1 MKMMAK
7 TFFDTLNRKPA
18 VRKSQAIAG
27 VLFSALLVCA
37 AVAFGQQGAPMQNG
51 QTTVSAGAGSAAWA
65 DNHSV
70 PAQPSLSQLKRA
82 AGKSQGGA
90 VMERKGNFSSFT
102 GTHKNNAT
110 EVAQMNKGHENDPE
124 LGVLYPDA
132 PCSNCYEVLDKRTE
146 TRKYFVQQ
154 GTNGTKFILQS
165 GSRPLHYKDATGNW
179 RTISDRLAANNTQH
193 GVYATEGREV
203 NVAINTDNGFTTITG
218 AAGSLSYNRNLELV
232 YVRPDG
238 TEQSLGKANW
248 ADKTAGDDG
257 VLVHNAWDG
266 IDLEMGVVISG
277 LKTNFIINKPMPA
290 YAAGKLLLRD
300 HMQMG
305 KGMKSSLSWHA

>member
-1 MKMMAK
+1 MTFLKKSEAMKMMAK

-146 TRKYFVQQ
+146 TRKA
-154 GTNGTKFILQS
+154 S
-165 GSRPLHYKDATGNW
+165 
-179 RTISDRLAANNTQH
+179 
-193 GVYATEGREV
+193 
-203 NVAINTDNGFTTITG
+203 
-218 AAGSLSYNRNLELV
+218 AGSPS
-232 YVRPDG
+232 
-238 TEQSLGKANW
+238 
-248 ADKTAGDDG
+248 
-257 VLVHNAWDG
+257 
-266 IDLEMGVVISG
+266 
-277 LKTNFIINKPMPA
+277 PA
-290 YAAGKLLLRD
+290 PF
-300 HMQMG
+300 
-305 KGMKSSLSWHA
+305 